1 MTSQNSGSLHG
12 VGVPAPLNYLQRLQS
27 TDTRFP
33 QTTKNANKKF
43 MSPSFSGASQGGRN
57 NANLLYA
64 APQSTHLTTQGLQPN
79 EPTSGSKVH
88 INDGGNSV
96 NVKWAKT
103 PHTDAVE
110 EANPPNETRSFG
122 TGIGPS

>member
-1 MTSQNSGSLHG
+1 MSPALTSQNSGSLHG
-12 VGVPAPLNYLQRLQS
+12 VGVPAPLTYLQKLQS
-27 TDTRFP
+27 TDTKFP
-33 QTTKNANKKF
+33 QTTKNKQF
-43 MSPSFSGASQGGRN
+43 MSPSLSGASQGGRN
-57 NANLLYA
+57 NANLQYA
-64 APQSTHLTTQGLQPN
+64 VQPANQNLQLN
-79 EPTSGSKVH
+79 EPTSGTKVH

-110 EANPPNETRSFG
+110 EVHPPNETRSFG